1 MKKILSLA
9 LLVFPFSITFSQDLG
24 SLVSTAD
31 YHYKSYIMGNVMNEG
46 DSQIQVYSNGL
57 VVRLYKNGTL
67 SSEKQ
72 VFYYRQQGP
81 YGTLIYVEPSNT
93 STYNSMEKYTDGR
106 FNMYF
111 NDPSNMFFSKSLSMS
126 FTPGATNVEYN
137 MWDQPAAP
145 ADNGYNS
152 GSNYNSGNS
161 YNSSSDGTL
170 VGSYQALGLRDGENS
185 RTDYFSVYKDS
196 QGRYYV
202 NLPSSSHNL
211 MHSNTTSTYMGYN
224 VSQYNYW
231 FYDTYTRTFWYI
243 RL

>member
-1 MKKILSLA
+1 M
-9 LLVFPFSITFSQDLG
+9 G

-57 VVRLYKNGTL
+57 VVRLYKKGTL

-72 VFYYRQQGP
+72 VFYYRQQGS

-152 GSNYNSGNS
+152 GSNS
-161 YNSSSDGTL
+161 YNGNNNSNNNSDNSNDYVL
-170 VGSYQALGLRDGENS
+170 VGSYQALGLRDGANS
-185 RTDYFSVYKDS
+185 RTDYFSVYKKGGDA
-196 QGRYYV
+196 YYILIRGLYDRLQY
-202 NLPSSSHNL
+202 NN
-211 MHSNTTSTYMGYN
+211 NSTFLGYN
-224 VSQYNYW
+224 VSYYNYW
-231 FYDTYTRTFWYI
+231 TYDAYTRTFWYI